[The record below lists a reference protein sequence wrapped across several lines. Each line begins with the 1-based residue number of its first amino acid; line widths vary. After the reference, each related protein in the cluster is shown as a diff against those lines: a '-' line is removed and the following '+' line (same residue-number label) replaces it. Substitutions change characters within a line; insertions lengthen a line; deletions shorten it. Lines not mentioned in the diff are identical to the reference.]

1 MFDVGFWEFA
11 LIGVIALIIV
21 GPERMP
27 GIARTAGKYAGKA
40 KRFIAKI
47 QDDVSEELEVDKLKE
62 QLKADGIPYQEV
74 DRSTV
79 EHFPYDTVPQ
89 LWLDWKHV
97 GGYSEYMQAK
107 HAITTES
114 TECEACQG

>member
-47 QDDVSEELEVDKLKE
+47 QDDVGEELEVDKLKD
-62 QLKADGIPYQEV
+62 QLNAMDKDANIVEIFDETKQAISDIKTDV
-74 DRSTV
+74 DKTKS
-79 EHFPYDTVPQ
+79 
-89 LWLDWKHV
+89 
-97 GGYSEYMQAK
+97 
-107 HAITTES
+107 
-114 TECEACQG
+114 

>member
-11 LIGVIALIIV
+11 LIGLIALIII

-62 QLKADGIPYQEV
+62 QLNAMDKDANI
-74 DRSTV
+74 V
-79 EHFPYDTVPQ
+79 EIFDET
-89 LWLDWKHV
+89 K
-97 GGYSEYMQAK
+97 QAISDIK
-107 HAITTES
+107 TDVKKTKS
-114 TECEACQG
+114 

>member
-47 QDDVSEELEVDKLKE
+47 QDDVGEELEVDKLKE
-62 QLKADGIPYQEV
+62 QLNAMDKDANIVEIFDETKQAISDIKTDV
-74 DRSTV
+74 DKTKS
-79 EHFPYDTVPQ
+79 
-89 LWLDWKHV
+89 
-97 GGYSEYMQAK
+97 
-107 HAITTES
+107 
-114 TECEACQG
+114 

>member
-27 GIARTAGKYAGKA
+27 SIARSAGRYAGKA

-47 QDDVSEELEVDKLKE
+47 QDDVSEELDVEKFKDQLSAMDKDSNIIEILDETK
-62 QLKADGIPYQEV
+62 
-74 DRSTV
+74 
-79 EHFPYDTVPQ
+79 DTINDIKNDVNS
-89 LWLDWKHV
+89 DK
-97 GGYSEYMQAK
+97 
-107 HAITTES
+107 T
-114 TECEACQG
+114 

>member
-62 QLKADGIPYQEV
+62 QLNAMDKDANI
-74 DRSTV
+74 V
-79 EHFPYDTVPQ
+79 EIFDET
-89 LWLDWKHV
+89 K
-97 GGYSEYMQAK
+97 QAISDIK
-107 HAITTES
+107 TDVKKLNHDF
-114 TECEACQG
+114 

>member
-27 GIARTAGKYAGKA
+27 GIARTAGRYVGKA

-47 QDDVSEELEVDKLKE
+47 QDDVSEELEVDNLKE
-62 QLKADGIPYQEV
+62 QLNTMDKDANI
-74 DRSTV
+74 V
-79 EHFPYDTVPQ
+79 EILDEAKDTVNDIKSDVKNNK
-89 LWLDWKHV
+89 L
-97 GGYSEYMQAK
+97 
-107 HAITTES
+107 
-114 TECEACQG
+114 

>member
-62 QLKADGIPYQEV
+62 QLNAMDKDANI
-74 DRSTV
+74 V
-79 EHFPYDTVPQ
+79 EIFDET
-89 LWLDWKHV
+89 K
-97 GGYSEYMQAK
+97 QAISDIK
-107 HAITTES
+107 TDVKKTKS
-114 TECEACQG
+114 

>member
-47 QDDVSEELEVDKLKE
+47 QDDVGEELEVDKLKE
-62 QLKADGIPYQEV
+62 QLNAMDKDANIVEIFDETKQAISDIKTDV
-74 DRSTV
+74 DKS
-79 EHFPYDTVPQ
+79 
-89 LWLDWKHV
+89 K
-97 GGYSEYMQAK
+97 S
-107 HAITTES
+107 
-114 TECEACQG
+114 

>member
-27 GIARTAGKYAGKA
+27 GIARSAGRYVGKA

-47 QDDVSEELEVDKLKE
+47 QDEVSEELDVDDLKK
-62 QLKADGIPYQEV
+62 QLSEMDKESNI
-74 DRSTV
+74 V
-79 EHFPYDTVPQ
+79 EIFDET
-89 LWLDWKHV
+89 KT
-97 GGYSEYMQAK
+97 
-107 HAITTES
+107 AINDIKKDAS
-114 TECEACQG
+114 KQKS

>member
-47 QDDVSEELEVDKLKE
+47 QDDVGEELEVDKLKE
-62 QLKADGIPYQEV
+62 QLNAMDKDANIVEIFDETKQTISDIKTDV
-74 DRSTV
+74 DKTKS
-79 EHFPYDTVPQ
+79 
-89 LWLDWKHV
+89 
-97 GGYSEYMQAK
+97 
-107 HAITTES
+107 
-114 TECEACQG
+114 

>member
-11 LIGVIALIIV
+11 LIGVITLIIV

-47 QDDVSEELEVDKLKE
+47 QDDVGEELEVEKLKG
-62 QLKADGIPYQEV
+62 QLNAMDKDANI
-74 DRSTV
+74 V
-79 EHFPYDTVPQ
+79 EIFDET
-89 LWLDWKHV
+89 K
-97 GGYSEYMQAK
+97 QAISDIK
-107 HAITTES
+107 TDVNKTKS
-114 TECEACQG
+114 

>member
-47 QDDVSEELEVDKLKE
+47 QDDVGEELEVDKLKE
-62 QLKADGIPYQEV
+62 QLNAMDKDANIVEILDETKQTISDIKTDV
-74 DRSTV
+74 DKTKS
-79 EHFPYDTVPQ
+79 
-89 LWLDWKHV
+89 
-97 GGYSEYMQAK
+97 
-107 HAITTES
+107 
-114 TECEACQG
+114 

>member
-47 QDDVSEELEVDKLKE
+47 QDDVGEELEVEKLKG
-62 QLKADGIPYQEV
+62 QLNAMDKDANI
-74 DRSTV
+74 V
-79 EHFPYDTVPQ
+79 EIFDET
-89 LWLDWKHV
+89 K
-97 GGYSEYMQAK
+97 QAISDIK
-107 HAITTES
+107 TDVNKTKS
-114 TECEACQG
+114 

>member
-11 LIGVIALIIV
+11 LIGVITLIIV

-47 QDDVSEELEVDKLKE
+47 QDDVGEELEVDKLKE
-62 QLKADGIPYQEV
+62 QLNAMDKDANIVEIFDETKQAISDIKTDV
-74 DRSTV
+74 DKTKS
-79 EHFPYDTVPQ
+79 
-89 LWLDWKHV
+89 
-97 GGYSEYMQAK
+97 
-107 HAITTES
+107 
-114 TECEACQG
+114 

>member
-27 GIARTAGKYAGKA
+27 GIARTAGKYAGKV

-62 QLKADGIPYQEV
+62 QLNAMDKDANI
-74 DRSTV
+74 V
-79 EHFPYDTVPQ
+79 EIFDETKQTISDIKTDV
-89 LWLDWKHV
+89 KKTK
-97 GGYSEYMQAK
+97 S
-107 HAITTES
+107 
-114 TECEACQG
+114 

>member
-47 QDDVSEELEVDKLKE
+47 QDDVSEELEVDKFKE
-62 QLKADGIPYQEV
+62 QLNAMDKDANI
-74 DRSTV
+74 V
-79 EHFPYDTVPQ
+79 EIFDET
-89 LWLDWKHV
+89 K
-97 GGYSEYMQAK
+97 QAISDIK
-107 HAITTES
+107 TDVKKTKS
-114 TECEACQG
+114 

>member
-62 QLKADGIPYQEV
+62 QLNAMDKDANIVEIFDETKQGISDIKTDV
-74 DRSTV
+74 KKTKS
-79 EHFPYDTVPQ
+79 
-89 LWLDWKHV
+89 
-97 GGYSEYMQAK
+97 
-107 HAITTES
+107 
-114 TECEACQG
+114 

>member
-27 GIARTAGKYAGKA
+27 GIARSAGKYVGKA

-47 QDDVSEELEVDKLKE
+47 QDDVSDELNVDELKE
-62 QLKADGIPYQEV
+62 QLATMDKESNIVEIFDETKETIKDIKNDV
-74 DRSTV
+74 DNNKS
-79 EHFPYDTVPQ
+79 
-89 LWLDWKHV
+89 
-97 GGYSEYMQAK
+97 
-107 HAITTES
+107 
-114 TECEACQG
+114 

>member
-62 QLKADGIPYQEV
+62 QLNAMDKDANI
-74 DRSTV
+74 V
-79 EHFPYDTVPQ
+79 EIFDET
-89 LWLDWKHV
+89 K
-97 GGYSEYMQAK
+97 QAISDIK
-107 HAITTES
+107 TDVKKN
-114 TECEACQG
+114 